1 MFIYTHIHTYLYESL
16 TKNSFQCICIIILDL
31 PHYVLTPDNFLKI
44 TMALTRVQAGIPVI
58 IMGEAG
64 CGKTSMINFAGHLT
78 NANVV
83 SFPLHG
89 GITRHQIEEFL
100 RNHITCHTTTLPLSN
115 RRSLWIFLD
124 EINTC
129 NALGFIK
136 TVICDRFLSGVD
148 IPPDVFFFA
157 ACNPYKRMKRQDH
170 ANIIGLQSA
179 RSLRMTDNL
188 VYRVK
193 PLPESML
200 DYVWDFGALILSDEK
215 RYIMAL
221 MKDIPEM
228 DASIKK
234 LFCSLVSK
242 SQQFIRETYGNSAV
256 SMRDVRRSKTLILWF
271 SSHVIQQRQY
281 GNKWKYIPLILC
293 LTHCYRVRLQ
303 NNELRRRYDN
313 LMQVTFREENVIISA
328 DDIRKYIQQEQQA
341 YIKEMKF
348 IGKGIAMNFS
358 LRENVF
364 VLLVCILTKIPVVLI
379 GKPGSSKTLA
389 ISLIISH
396 LRGRDSQSYFFKKLP
411 EVVVISF
418 QGSESSTSDGIK
430 KVFKKAEDML
440 LRKEGTINSNNN
452 NINNNNNNNNINNN
466 NNNNTSSAS
475 DQIIPLILLDEIG
488 LAEIS
493 PHNPLKV
500 LHSKLETSDDS
511 ELRYAVIGISN
522 WSLDASKMSR
532 VIQLSRPEP
541 DASELLETAKE
552 IVAATGELDMRYLPR
567 NVSETLTN
575 LAKNFDK
582 YYQDQKHS
590 RNKDFHG
597 LRDFYST
604 CKSLGKMLK
613 ENREITN
620 SGYAMAICRNFG
632 GLQSTS
638 VDNIIFGLRFKKKVN
653 IIDMI
658 ICNLQDELSRHLM
671 IITEGDAILNAM
683 DSIMDRAGIHEYRVM
698 IGSKFKDDNSENY
711 RYRML
716 SEIILSM
723 ERGESLILRD
733 LDTIHGSLYDMLNQ
747 NYTIINGK
755 KNCRVALG
763 AYSNPVASVHDKFK
777 CIVVADSKRAYQYDP
792 PFLNRH
798 EKQYCPIFD
807 LLNQVSN
814 IIIIIVNLLLIVNNI
829 ELDI

>member
-1 MFIYTHIHTYLYESL
+1 
-16 TKNSFQCICIIILDL
+16 
-31 PHYVLTPDNFLKI
+31 
-44 TMALTRVQAGIPVI
+44 MALTRVQAGIPVI

-89 GITRHQIEEFL
+89 GISRHQIEEFL
-100 RNHITCHTTTLPLSN
+100 RNNITCHITTLPLSD

-129 NALGFIK
+129 YDLGFIK

-200 DYVWDFGALILSDEK
+200 DYVWDFGALFPSDEK
-215 RYIMAL
+215 RYIVAL
-221 MKDIPEM
+221 IKDIPEM
-228 DASIKK
+228 DTNMKR
-234 LFCSLVSK
+234 LFCNLVSQ

-256 SMRDVRRSKTLILWF
+256 SMRDVRRSKILIRWF
-271 SSHVIQQRQY
+271 TSHVIQQRQY
-281 GNKWKYIPLILC
+281 GSKWKYIPLILC
-293 LTHCYRVRLQ
+293 LAHCYRVRLQ
-303 NNELRRRYDN
+303 NSELRRRYDN
-313 LMQVTFREENVIISA
+313 LIQVTFHEENIIMSGE
-328 DDIRKYIQQEQQA
+328 DIRRFIQQEQQA

-348 IGKGIAMNFS
+348 IGKGIAINFS

-396 LRGRDSQSYFFKKLP
+396 LRGKDSQSNFFKKLP

-440 LRKEGTINSNNN
+440 LRKEGNINNDNYNNSNNYDSNNN
-452 NINNNNNNNNINNN
+452 NND
-466 NNNNTSSAS
+466 NTRTITS

-541 DASELLETAKE
+541 DASELFETATE
-552 IVAATGELDMRYLPR
+552 IVTATGELNTRYLSR
-567 NVSETLTN
+567 NVSQILNT

-620 SGYAMAICRNFG
+620 AGYTMAIYRNFG
-632 GLQSTS
+632 GLQS
-638 VDNIIFGLRFKKKVN
+638 VDDIIFGMRLKRKVN
-653 IIDMI
+653 ILDMI
-658 ICNLQDELSRHLM
+658 VYNLQDELSRHLM

-683 DSIMDRAGIHEYRVM
+683 DTIMERAGIQEYRVM

-723 ERGESLILRD
+723 ERGESLVLRD

-807 LLNQVSN
+807 LLNEVIN
-814 IIIIIVNLLLIVNNI
+814 VIIIIVNLLLLKII
-829 ELDI
+829 I

>member
-1 MFIYTHIHTYLYESL
+1 
-16 TKNSFQCICIIILDL
+16 
-31 PHYVLTPDNFLKI
+31 
-44 TMALTRVQAGIPVI
+44 MALTRVQAGIPVI

-89 GITRHQIEEFL
+89 GISRHQIEEFL
-100 RNHITCHTTTLPLSN
+100 RNNITCHITTTLPLSD

-129 NALGFIK
+129 NDLGFIK
-136 TVICDRFLSGVD
+136 TVICDRFLSGLE
-148 IPPDVFFFA
+148 IPSDVYFFA

-200 DYVWDFGALILSDEK
+200 DYVWDFGALIPSDEK
-215 RYIMAL
+215 RYIVAL
-221 MKDIPEM
+221 IKDIPEM
-228 DASIKK
+228 DTNMKK
-234 LFCSLVSK
+234 LFCNLVSQ
-242 SQQFIRETYGNSAV
+242 SQQFIRETYGNSSV
-256 SMRDVRRSKTLILWF
+256 SMRDVRRCKILIRWF
-271 SSHVIQQRQY
+271 ISHVIQQRQY
-281 GNKWKYIPLILC
+281 GSKWKYIPLILC
-293 LTHCYRVRLQ
+293 LAHCYRVRLQ
-303 NNELRRRYDN
+303 NSELRRRYDN
-313 LMQVTFREENVIISA
+313 LLQVTFRKENIIMSWE
-328 DDIRKYIQQEQQA
+328 DIRRFIQLEQQA

-348 IGKGIAMNFS
+348 IGKGIAINFS

-396 LRGRDSQSYFFKKLP
+396 LRGKDSQSNFFKKLP

-440 LRKEGTINSNNN
+440 LRKEGNIINDNKHNND
-452 NINNNNNNNNINNN
+452 
-466 NNNNTSSAS
+466 NNNTRTITS

-500 LHSKLETSDDS
+500 LHSKLETFDDS

-541 DASELLETAKE
+541 DASELFETAKE
-552 IVAATGELDMRYLPR
+552 IVTATGELNTRYLSR
-567 NVSETLTN
+567 NVSQMLNT

-620 SGYAMAICRNFG
+620 AGYTLAICRNFG
-632 GLQSTS
+632 GLQS
-638 VDNIIFGLRFKKKVN
+638 VDDNIFGMRIKRKVN
-653 IIDMI
+653 ILDMI
-658 ICNLQDELSRHLM
+658 VYNLQDELSRHLM

-683 DSIMDRAGIHEYRVM
+683 DTIMERAGIQEYRVM

-711 RYRML
+711 PYRML

-723 ERGESLILRD
+723 ERGESLVLRD

-807 LLNQVSN
+807 LLNQVIN
-814 IIIIIVNLLLIVNNI
+814 IIIIIVNLLLLII
-829 ELDI
+829 II